1 MNKLNLG
8 TLGLGSIGGTGFK
21 VSTLVYDESDGRP
34 DIIIQFQAAKQVS
47 GERVAD
53 RNFTAGVSVYHLLGL
68 LRRYADNQG
77 ARRLIHELPK
87 LEALV
92 ETVKQAKADIDQ
104 ETAEFKAN
112 MRG

>member
-1 MNKLNLG
+1 MDKLNLG
-8 TLGLGSIGGTGFK
+8 TIGLGSIGGNGFK
-21 VSTLVYDESDGRP
+21 VSALVYDESNGRP
-34 DIIIQFQAAKQVS
+34 DIVIKFQAAKQVS
-47 GERVAD
+47 GSRVED
-53 RNFTAGVSVYHLLGL
+53 RNFTADVSVYHLLGL

-92 ETVKQAKADIDQ
+92 ETIKQAKADIDQ

>member
-1 MNKLNLG
+1 MDKLNLG
-8 TLGLGSIGGTGFK
+8 TLGLGSIGGNGFK
-21 VSTLVYDESDGRP
+21 VSTMVYDETNGRP
-34 DIIIQFQAAKQVS
+34 DIVLNFQAAKQVS
-47 GERVAD
+47 GSRVED
-53 RNFTAGVSVYHLLGL
+53 RNFAAGVSVFHLLGL
-68 LRRYADNQG
+68 LRKYADNQG

>member
-1 MNKLNLG
+1 MENRNLG

-21 VSTLVYDESDGRP
+21 VSTLVYDETNGRP
-34 DIIIQFQAAKQVS
+34 DIVIKFQAAKQVS
-47 GERVAD
+47 GERVED
-53 RNFTAGVSVYHLLGL
+53 RNFTADVSVYHLLGL

-92 ETVKQAKADIDQ
+92 ETVKQAKADIEQ
-104 ETAEFKAN
+104 ETAEFRAN

>member
-1 MNKLNLG
+1 MNKLSLG
-8 TLGLGSIGGTGFK
+8 TIGLSGIGGNGFK
-21 VSTLVYDESDGRP
+21 VSANIYDESNELP
-34 DIIIQFQAAKQVS
+34 DIVLNFQAAKQVNGS
-47 GERVAD
+47 RVED
-53 RNFTAGVSVYHLLGL
+53 RNFAAGVSVYHLLGL
-68 LRRYADNQG
+68 LRKYADNQG

>member
-1 MNKLNLG
+1 MDKLNLG
-8 TLGLGSIGGTGFK
+8 TLGLGGIGGTGFK

-47 GERVAD
+47 SERVED

-68 LRRYADNQG
+68 LRKYADNQG
-77 ARRLIHELPK
+77 AVRLIHELPK

-92 ETVKQAKADIDQ
+92 ETVKQAKADVDQ
-104 ETAEFKAN
+104 KTAEFRAT